1 MVYEWCVVEGLV
13 EMSSSALTAN
23 VKSALLMGWRERWS
37 DEHWGV
43 AIKRHFPQGASGDV
57 CQLAGQWY
65 ISCISSGM

>member
-1 MVYEWCVVEGLV
+1 
-13 EMSSSALTAN
+13 MSSSALTAN

-57 CQLAGQWY
+57 SQLAGQWY
-65 ISCISSGM
+65 FRLYWHVAYMYLPVA